1 MRRAI
6 FTLNMK
12 RCIYFLFLVLALV
25 SSCKRSPKMRLYKDA
40 ERDFIAS
47 LTINDTLDFLSLGQ
61 NFMGALQAGEVDGA
75 VESLCVVYQNVLY
88 KISDRSMAQIK
99 ARFRR
104 FPVADYELVDYSFS
118 TPGIN
123 DLVYRYSL
131 SGKVGDGPAM
141 RITLNPVKVEGMW
154 FLTLKDAYMSS
165 KGLAPEDQ
173 ISPDSPAPDTLRLN
187 RAPKN

>member
-6 FTLNMK
+6 FTLRMK
-12 RCIYFLFLVLALV
+12 RFLLVFSILLTLL
-25 SSCKRSPKMRLYKDA
+25 SSCKSSPKPYLYKDA

-47 LTINDTLDFLSLGQ
+47 LTLEDTLTVLSMGQ
-61 NFMGALQAGEVDGA
+61 SFMDSLKCGDVDEA
-75 VESLCVVYQNVLY
+75 VESLCVVDQSVLY
-88 KISDRSMAQIK
+88 KIADRSLNQIK

-104 FPVADYELVDYSFS
+104 FPVADYELTSYSFS
-118 TPGIN
+118 TQGIN

-131 SGKVGDGPAM
+131 SGPMGDGPAM
-141 RITLNPVKVEGMW
+141 KLTLNPVKVEGMW

-173 ISPDSPAPDTLRLN
+173 VSPYAYAPDTLRLN